1 MSDAGTGSR
10 TDGIRNSRVTGM
22 QVESAQFGTLEVAD
36 DDIVV
41 FDGGLLG
48 FPRARRFVVIEA
60 DRDGYVWL
68 QSIEEVELSFLATRP
83 WDFFPDYEFELDDD
97 DQDGLEITSL
107 EDADVLCLLSI
118 HDQADGMSITINL
131 LGPLVVNATTRR
143 GRQVVL
149 SGSDYEASEPL
160 VAA

>member
-1 MSDAGTGSR
+1 
-10 TDGIRNSRVTGM
+10 M
-22 QVESAQFGTLEVAD
+22 QVESVQFGTLEVAD
-36 DDIVV
+36 DDVVV

-48 FPRARRFVVIEA
+48 FPGSRRFVMIEA
-60 DRDGYVWL
+60 DRSGYLWL
-68 QSIEEVELSFLATRP
+68 QSLDNPDLSFLATRP

-97 DQDGLEITSL
+97 DQYGLEISNL

-118 HDQADGMSITINL
+118 HDSADGMAVTINL
-131 LGPLVVNATTRR
+131 LGPLVVNTTTRR

>member
-1 MSDAGTGSR
+1 MK
-10 TDGIRNSRVTGM
+10 
-22 QVESAQFGTLEVAD
+22 VESAQFGTLEVGD
-36 DDIVV
+36 EDVVV

-48 FPRARRFVVIEA
+48 FPTSKRFVMIEA
-60 DRDGYVWL
+60 DRPGYLWL
-68 QSIEEVELSFLATRP
+68 QSIDETELSFLATHP
-83 WDFFPDYEFELDDD
+83 WDFFPDYEFELDQA
-97 DQDGLEITSL
+97 DQDGLEISSL

-118 HDQADGMSITINL
+118 HDQADTMTVTINL
-131 LGPLVVNATTRR
+131 LGPLVVNTATRQ